1 MSGESG
7 TASITPVGEIM
18 SEQLETINFSNT
30 AQESAI
36 KMSDRNVSSLVVL
49 DDNGKAIGIITERDL
64 VRRVCTRDVPSNSV
78 NVENVISSP
87 VKNVSPETSVD
98 EVADVM
104 VSNKVRHVVIVDRNQ
119 KPVGIISAT
128 DIVAYVRENSQN
140 VAKISS
146 DVIDALEREGRHT
159 GEG

>member
-1 MSGESG
+1 MSDESS

-18 SEQLETINFSNT
+18 SEQLETINFSST

-36 KMSDRNVSSLVVL
+36 NMSDRNVSSLIVL
-49 DDNGKAIGIITERDL
+49 DDNGRPIGIITERDL
-64 VRRVCTRDVPSNSV
+64 VRRVCTREVPSNSV

-87 VKNVSPETSVD
+87 LKTVSPETSIE
-98 EVADVM
+98 EVADFM
-104 VSNKVRHVVIVDRNQ
+104 VSNKVRHIVIVDKNQ

-146 DVIDALEREGRHT
+146 DVIEALEREGRYT
-159 GEG
+159 GI

>member
-1 MSGESG
+1 MSGESSA
-7 TASITPVGEIM
+7 ASITPVGEIM

-49 DDNGKAIGIITERDL
+49 DDNARAIGIITERDL
-64 VRRVCTRDVPSNSV
+64 VRRVCTREVPSSSI

-87 VKNVSPETSVD
+87 VKTVSPETSID

-104 VSNKVRHVVIVDRNQ
+104 VSNKVRHILIVDNNQ

-128 DIVAYVRENSQN
+128 DIVAYVRENSEN

-146 DVIDALEREGRHT
+146 DVIEALEREGRHT
-159 GEG
+159 GI